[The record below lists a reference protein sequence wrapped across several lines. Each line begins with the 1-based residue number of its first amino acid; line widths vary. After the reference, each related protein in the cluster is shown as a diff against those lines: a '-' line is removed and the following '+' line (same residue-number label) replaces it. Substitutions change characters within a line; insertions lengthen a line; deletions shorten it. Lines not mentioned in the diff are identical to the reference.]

1 MFNLKSKVRT
11 IRKAERKDMFK
22 KSKGITLIALVITII
37 VLLLLAGV
45 SIAVLTGENGVL
57 TQADKAK
64 VEQSHAAIKDAISL
78 AYNEYKIIIS
88 TSKNTKEVKEELKVA
103 STNKVMIQGKQENQS
118 ITKNS
123 TFKEFLL
130 EKEYITADGKIQVEK
145 LLGQK
150 QALGNGDGDEETKK
164 DVYMFEEVDNNY
176 VVYYYNKE
184 GEPEE
189 KLWQSN
195 ETTEQ
200 TPNPNPPEETG
211 NYLLNNET
219 YYNTLNEALQ
229 SATDGSTIQ
238 VTTDVTETEETIID
252 KSVTIDTN
260 GKTIN
265 YDGDYIKITI
275 NEGKNVVIKGN
286 GTIVGKTTTTF
297 ILNYGNLETNE
308 VTIQSSTSGHLS
320 SAIVSLSPGKVVA
333 NNSNITGISCEGLNG
348 SGVVTI
354 NGGEYG
360 YLAGYPSGA
369 PGTFIINDGKIE
381 TISLIKGGT
390 CVINGGEV
398 NNIILG
404 NDSGDI
410 DLTIGDINKEVNTN
424 SPKVNNMEISSGDL
438 AGIKS
443 VINFYNGILNGFY
456 DNVRP
461 GYKVENTAG
470 GSILVKE

>member
-1 MFNLKSKVRT
+1 MFNLKRKISKKQ
-11 IRKAERKDMFK
+11 KARGNLK
-22 KSKGITLIALVITII
+22 KAKGITLIALVITII
-37 VLLLLAGV
+37 VLLILAGV

-64 VEQSHAAIKDAISL
+64 VEQSHGAVKEAISL

-88 TSKNTKEVKEELKVA
+88 TSKNTKEIKEEIKEELKVA
-103 STNKVMIQGKQENQS
+103 STNKVMIQGKQENKS

-150 QALGNGDGDEETKK
+150 QTIGNGDEKTKK

-184 GEPEE
+184 GKPEQ

-200 TPNPNPPEETG
+200 TPNPPGEETG

-229 SATDGSTIQ
+229 FATDGSTIQ
-238 VTTDVTETEETIID
+238 VIKDVTETQETLID

-260 GKTIN
+260 EKTIN

-286 GTIVGKTTTTF
+286 GTIIGKTTATF